1 MQEWVYLRQFLFYR
15 VWVVACESLKQF
27 KWGFIKVVVT
37 RAGRLQKGSEGEV
50 QQYLAL
56 HEGMVSPLILIM
68 HTHSKL
74 LGSRFHTLSDHKT
87 VTRFKDVQRT
97 GLWRKGQSTNKD
109 GHIFCG
115 VPCHTESN
123 RSQESTYKISWS
135 MNFVCS
141 WLLVKFNIIIARH
154 DPARKVL
161 WAFLY
166 WNLEE
171 QVNFSN

>member
-1 MQEWVYLRQFLFYR
+1 MQEWVYLCQFLFYR

-37 RAGRLQKGSEGEV
+37 RAGRLQKGSEGEL

-74 LGSRFHTLSDHKT
+74 LGSGLHTLSDHKT

-97 GLWRKGQSTNKD
+97 GLWWKGQSTNKD

-123 RSQESTYKISWS
+123 RTQESTYKILKHE
-135 MNFVCS
+135 FCV
-141 WLLVKFNIIIARH
+141 LLTTC
-154 DPARKVL
+154 
-161 WAFLY
+161 
-166 WNLEE
+166 
-171 QVNFSN
+171 

>member
-1 MQEWVYLRQFLFYR
+1 MQEWVDLGQFLFYR

-27 KWGFIKVVVT
+27 KRGFVKVVVT
-37 RAGRLQKGSEGEV
+37 RAGRLREGSEGELKL
-50 QQYLAL
+50 YFAL
-56 HEGMVSPLILIM
+56 HKGVVSPLILIM

-74 LGSRFHTLSDHKT
+74 LGSGLHTLSDHKT

-123 RSQESTYKISWS
+123 RTQESTYKILKHE
-135 MNFVCS
+135 FCVPLTTC
-141 WLLVKFNIIIARH
+141 
-154 DPARKVL
+154 
-161 WAFLY
+161 
-166 WNLEE
+166 
-171 QVNFSN
+171 